1 MSFEVSRN
9 MADQAS
15 ASLSGCRRVAA
26 SLKELTSHLLPRWTS
41 EPIPRGAHTRIQGVP
56 PSSDFEAAAAALR
69 STKVALPTAT
79 ELHLY
84 GLYKQSTGG
93 DAPHVPMSSID
104 MVARAKWAAW
114 DRLRGTAAAKA
125 MRDYVL
131 AVDREISA
139 TTVSTSKPHRGSRS
153 WHDGLAGLGD
163 DSDDGLAG
171 LGDPDEADVVSAA
184 VGTIGGPGSVSR
196 MRTAADEE
204 GSALHEGSGT
214 HAALHAAARS
224 GALAECQAQLARGVP
239 VDAIDDEGHTALH
252 WAADAGHLG
261 VARLL
266 LGATADPGACNC
278 DGSTPLHMAC
288 ASSQLDVASLLLRH
302 GADVG
307 AMDADGDTPLT
318 FADGLMSAMM
328 AAQLAKVAEEVGA
341 SEACR

>member
-1 MSFEVSRN
+1 
-9 MADQAS
+9 
-15 ASLSGCRRVAA
+15 
-26 SLKELTSHLLPRWTS
+26 
-41 EPIPRGAHTRIQGVP
+41 
-56 PSSDFEAAAAALR
+56 
-69 STKVALPTAT
+69 
-79 ELHLY
+79 
-84 GLYKQSTGG
+84 
-93 DAPHVPMSSID
+93 MSSID

-214 HAALHAAARS
+214 HLRLTRGLPKS
-224 GALAECQAQLARGVP
+224 GRAGQRGLFSGLELP
-239 VDAIDDEGHTALH
+239 LTAPH
-252 WAADAGHLG
+252 SRQRRRPEIEA
-261 VARLL
+261 VAR
-266 LGATADPGACNC
+266 
-278 DGSTPLHMAC
+278 
-288 ASSQLDVASLLLRH
+288 
-302 GADVG
+302 
-307 AMDADGDTPLT
+307 
-318 FADGLMSAMM
+318 
-328 AAQLAKVAEEVGA
+328 E
-341 SEACR
+341 